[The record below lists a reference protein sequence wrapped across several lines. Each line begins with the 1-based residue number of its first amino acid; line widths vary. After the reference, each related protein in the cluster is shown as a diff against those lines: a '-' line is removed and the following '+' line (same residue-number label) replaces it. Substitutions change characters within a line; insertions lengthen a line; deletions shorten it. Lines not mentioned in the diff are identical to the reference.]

1 MGSFLRRVLG
11 GIGWGRFC
19 GRMILQLA
27 CYVLYFAQPFLL
39 RELVGRNV
47 DPLWGVL
54 FGLSLIMPAVVDVLN
69 NALMQDVRR
78 QSKAVL
84 FEDVLSKPH
93 DYVLRHTSSDV
104 QTGIDEASAACRVLE
119 HSAVHVALRLLAM
132 SGLYTTAFFLID
144 PKLGVGYLVLLCVAC
159 LASALLAADNG
170 EGVSD
175 ALSSTAHVNAV
186 LLDDIRN
193 FETIL
198 TSSSREFERG
208 RVTEALQQERST
220 YVKVQRR
227 TDGMGFA
234 QQTLAAALAMGLVAL
249 GNSGVAS
256 STLSQTSLLM
266 LVYSVLNL
274 TGFSSEYLQV
284 REMADRLG
292 ASLSLLEYGRMEQV
306 AASPGVREFNPG
318 APELRVRE
326 LGYAYA
332 KDRPVLEKVSCD
344 FRRGGVF
351 AITGPNGSGK
361 STLLRIIAGLIPP
374 DTGRIELPCSDQHE
388 VMLLT
393 QDATLFNRSIL
404 ENVRYPDRD
413 VDMALVMELARRLEL
428 GEVIRSEA
436 DLVRLTPG
444 ELEDSISGGERQK
457 VLIMRAIAAA
467 PQLLLCDEITS
478 GLNPAASE
486 GFYGLVREFLPAT
499 TVICSV
505 HRRDELRHFDEV
517 VSLDDVSLG
526 GPPPA

>member
-39 RELVGRNV
+39 RELVGRDV
-47 DPLWGVL
+47 DPLWGML

-69 NALMQDVRR
+69 NALMQDVRC

-84 FEDVLSKPH
+84 FEDVLSKSH

-175 ALSSTAHVNAV
+175 ALSSTAYVNAV

-292 ASLSLLEYGRMEQV
+292 GVPLAS
-306 AASPGVREFNPG
+306 
-318 APELRVRE
+318 
-326 LGYAYA
+326 
-332 KDRPVLEKVSCD
+332 
-344 FRRGGVF
+344 
-351 AITGPNGSGK
+351 
-361 STLLRIIAGLIPP
+361 
-374 DTGRIELPCSDQHE
+374 
-388 VMLLT
+388 
-393 QDATLFNRSIL
+393 
-404 ENVRYPDRD
+404 
-413 VDMALVMELARRLEL
+413 
-428 GEVIRSEA
+428 
-436 DLVRLTPG
+436 
-444 ELEDSISGGERQK
+444 
-457 VLIMRAIAAA
+457 
-467 PQLLLCDEITS
+467 
-478 GLNPAASE
+478 
-486 GFYGLVREFLPAT
+486 
-499 TVICSV
+499 
-505 HRRDELRHFDEV
+505 
-517 VSLDDVSLG
+517 
-526 GPPPA
+526 